1 VKFLASI
8 VFMLGL
14 LTASPAILAHGD
26 EDHGDKPHPVATS
39 LAPRF
44 EARSDLFELVG
55 VLHGEQ
61 LVITLDRADD
71 NAPITVAE
79 IEIETEGFKGTLTP
93 GSAGDFRIKAPALA
107 KSGKFPLTLTVT
119 AGDEVDLLTANFEWA
134 APVAPAT
141 PPSTFAGKP
150 GWIIGLMGLV
160 GLLIA
165 AGFALRRRKGK
176 HV

>member
-14 LTASPAILAHGD
+14 LTASPVILAHGD

-61 LVITLDRADD
+61 LVIYLDRAED
-71 NAPITVAE
+71 NAPINVAE

-93 GSAGDFRIKAPALA
+93 GSAGDFRIKAPTLA
-107 KSGKFPLTLTVT
+107 KPGKYPLTFTIT
-119 AGDEVDLLTANFEWA
+119 AADEVDLLTANFEWA
-134 APVAPAT
+134 AASAPAAPVAAAAF
-141 PPSTFAGKP
+141 SDKAAWIAGV
-150 GWIIGLMGLV
+150 L

-165 AGFALRRRKGK
+165 VGITLRRRKGK
-176 HV
+176 HA